1 MTSLDTWISQNIP
14 DAVMEDASSW
24 LARLDSQQCNAAD
37 RLAFARWLAEDPT
50 HRWAFEELSEVWARL
65 HTLVDVGEQ
74 MQAENVTRFPPIGA
88 YAPASEEVPKA
99 GRSDWSTLA
108 VSVIIAA
115 GVVAHLLA
123 STPVE
128 QWTTGNGETQVVT
141 IDDGTEIELN
151 ARTSISVRIDDRQ
164 REVELIQGEA
174 VFDVKKDDRPFVVRT
189 EHGTVAALGTVFAV
203 STGSRRDE
211 VTVLE
216 GAVSVSSGRITLPLT
231 QYDGQPLVS
240 AGVQSST
247 LLAGDGAEIS
257 AGNVTSRHL
266 GNGGI
271 EQQLS
276 WRSGFVVFSNE
287 PLSSALAE
295 MSRYTDTSVHIAD
308 RDLGGLRISGRFS
321 THGID
326 DFLSQ
331 LSDKYQV
338 TVDAAETD
346 WVVLRSKPIPR

>member
-24 LARLDSQQCNAAD
+24 LARLDTQQCNAAD

-74 MQAENVTRFPPIGA
+74 MQAENVTKFPPTGA
-88 YAPASEEVPKA
+88 YAAEPADKPTV

-115 GVVAHLLA
+115 GVFANLLF

-128 QWTTGNGETQVVT
+128 QWTTGSGETQLVT

-151 ARTSISVRIDDRQ
+151 VRTSISVRIDDRQ
-164 REVELIQGEA
+164 REVELNQGDA
-174 VFDVKKDDRPFVVRT
+174 VFNVRKDERPFVVRT
-189 EHGTVAALGTVFAV
+189 EHGNVAALGTMFAV
-203 STGSRRDE
+203 STGSRRDV

-216 GAVSVSSGRITLPLT
+216 GAVSVSSGQQALPLT

-240 AGVQSST
+240 ASEQSST
-247 LLAGDGAEIS
+247 LLAGEGAEIS
-257 AGNVTSRHL
+257 GGNVRSRHL
-266 GNGGI
+266 GDGGI

-295 MSRYTDTSVHIAD
+295 MSRYTDTSIHIAD
-308 RDLGGLRISGRFS
+308 RRLDDIRISGRFS
-321 THGID
+321 TRDIG
-326 DFLSQ
+326 DFLWQ
-331 LSDKYQV
+331 LSEKYQIN
-338 TVDAAETD
+338 VDAAESD
-346 WVVLRSKPIPR
+346 WVVLRSKPVLP